1 MSNSPKAVRNCACKH
16 VVGDKDEVWRGDA
29 KHTKGGLTKGDLM
42 KNKRGKVVSKKK
54 HLQGMVRLKPYRVVK
69 PNCEKKKG
77 PVTFI
82 CGAPSK
88 GAHLV
93 DNAVAGESG
102 LSPVRRRSLRAV
114 RK

>member
-1 MSNSPKAVRNCACKH
+1 MSSMSPRAVRNCACKH
-16 VVGDKDEVWRGDA
+16 VVGTKDEVWSGEA
-29 KHTKGGLTKGDLM
+29 KHTKGGLTKAGLM
-42 KNKRGKVVSKKK
+42 LNKRKRVVSKKK
-54 HLQGMVRLKPYRVVK
+54 HFQGMERLKPYRVVK

-93 DNAVAGESG
+93 DNAVAGESN
-102 LSPVRRRSLRAV
+102 LSPVRRRAV